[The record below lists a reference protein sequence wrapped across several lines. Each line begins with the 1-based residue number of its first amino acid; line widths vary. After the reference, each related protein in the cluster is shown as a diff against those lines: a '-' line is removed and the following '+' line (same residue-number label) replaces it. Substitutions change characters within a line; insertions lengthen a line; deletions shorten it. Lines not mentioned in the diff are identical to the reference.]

1 MHRPRFEIAIFGK
14 GGYFYRAYNGR
25 QTKATAGR
33 EGGKNVIPLPRGRD
47 AVVVPSGRL
56 VTSERPHL
64 VLHTLT
70 PKVDMASKEKGKRRF
85 VECEGGS

>member
-33 EGGKNVIPLPRGRD
+33 EAKTSSLSPAAESRRRRTIGEASNKRTT
-47 AVVVPSGRL
+47 APS
-56 VTSERPHL
+56 
-64 VLHTLT
+64 LT
-70 PKVDMASKEKGKRRF
+70 YINPKSRHGVQKKRVKRRF